1 MPPPSLAQQE
11 RTTLCDLLVER
22 GPDAPTLCEGWST
35 ADLAAHLVVR
45 ERRPDSGPGLVWPPL
60 AGYTDKV
67 RTAVRDRTPWEKLVE
82 TVRRGPP
89 LLLRP
94 FDGPMNTVEFFIHV
108 EDVRRAQEG
117 WEPRPIP
124 PELADALWARVGPG
138 GMAKKV
144 PATIVITSPGR
155 AEKERGTGPRLTL
168 AGDPGELTMFG
179 SGRQGAAR
187 VEISGDARSP
197 HSCAPRRSVSDRPD
211 REPFLGSVT
220 VQPRRRST
228 AASCSEASAAISFSC
243 AESRH
248 ADAATA
254 GLPSDSASSSWAM
267 KVAASSREK
276 LPRPD
281 AG

>member
-60 AGYTDKV
+60 AGYTDMV
-67 RTAVRDRTPWEKLVE
+67 RTAVRDRTPFEQLVE

-108 EDVRRAQEG
+108 EDVRRAQDG
-117 WEPRPIP
+117 WEPRPIS

-155 AEKERGTGPRLTL
+155 AEKNRGTGPRLIV

-179 SGRQGAAR
+179 SGRQGATK
-187 VEISGDARSP
+187 VEISGDAALAAQLRT
-197 HSCAPRRSVSDRPD
+197 AP
-211 REPFLGSVT
+211 LGV
-220 VQPRRRST
+220 
-228 AASCSEASAAISFSC
+228 
-243 AESRH
+243 
-248 ADAATA
+248 
-254 GLPSDSASSSWAM
+254 
-267 KVAASSREK
+267 
-276 LPRPD
+276 
-281 AG
+281 

>member
-1 MPPPSLAQQE
+1 MTDPSLAQQE
-11 RTTLCDLLVER
+11 RQTLCDLFVAH
-22 GPDAPTLCEGWST
+22 GPGAATLCKGWLT

-67 RTAVRDRTPWEKLVE
+67 RRTVRDRTPWEKLVE

-108 EDVRRAQEG
+108 EDVRRAQGG
-117 WEPRPIP
+117 WEPRPISSD
-124 PELADALWARVGPG
+124 LADTLWARVGPG

-155 AEKERGTGPRLTL
+155 ADKERGTGPRLTL

-187 VEISGDARSP
+187 VEISGDAALAAQLRA
-197 HSCAPRRSVSDRPD
+197 AP
-211 REPFLGSVT
+211 LGV
-220 VQPRRRST
+220 
-228 AASCSEASAAISFSC
+228 
-243 AESRH
+243 
-248 ADAATA
+248 
-254 GLPSDSASSSWAM
+254 
-267 KVAASSREK
+267 
-276 LPRPD
+276 
-281 AG
+281 

>member
-11 RTTLCDLLVER
+11 RTTLCDLLIER

-35 ADLAAHLVVR
+35 DDLAAHLVVR

-89 LLLRP
+89 WLLRP
-94 FDGPMNTVEFFIHV
+94 FDGPMNTVEFFIHL
-108 EDVRRAQEG
+108 EDVRRAQDG
-117 WEPRPIP
+117 WEPRPIS

-155 AEKERGTGPRLTL
+155 AEKESGTGPRLTL
-168 AGDPGELTMFG
+168 AGEPGELTMFG

-187 VEISGDARSP
+187 VQISGDDALAAQLRA
-197 HSCAPRRSVSDRPD
+197 AP
-211 REPFLGSVT
+211 LGV
-220 VQPRRRST
+220 
-228 AASCSEASAAISFSC
+228 
-243 AESRH
+243 
-248 ADAATA
+248 
-254 GLPSDSASSSWAM
+254 
-267 KVAASSREK
+267 
-276 LPRPD
+276 
-281 AG
+281 

>member
-1 MPPPSLAQQE
+1 MAPPGLAQQE
-11 RTTLCDLLVER
+11 RQTLCDLFVEL

-60 AGYTDKV
+60 AGHTEKV
-67 RTAVRDRTPWEKLVE
+67 RRAERDRTPWEKLVA

-94 FDGPMNTVEFFIHV
+94 FDGAMNTVEFFIHI
-108 EDVRRAQEG
+108 EDVRRAQG
-117 WEPRPIP
+117 AWDPRPIS

-155 AEKERGTGPRLTL
+155 ADKERGTGPRLTL

-179 SGRQGAAR
+179 AGRQGAAR
-187 VEISGDARSP
+187 VDIDGDADLIARL
-197 HSCAPRRSVSDRPD
+197 R
-211 REPFLGSVT
+211 
-220 VQPRRRST
+220 
-228 AASCSEASAAISFSC
+228 
-243 AESRH
+243 
-248 ADAATA
+248 
-254 GLPSDSASSSWAM
+254 SSS
-267 KVAASSREK
+267 
-276 LPRPD
+276 L
-281 AG
+281 GI